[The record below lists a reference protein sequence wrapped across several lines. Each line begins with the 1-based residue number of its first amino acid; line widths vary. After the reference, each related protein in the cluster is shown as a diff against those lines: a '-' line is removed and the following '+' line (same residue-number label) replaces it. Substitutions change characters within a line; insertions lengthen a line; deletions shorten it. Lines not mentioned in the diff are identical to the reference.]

1 MIFMTTNLFYSQNYK
16 CPIRNGEIF
25 IKSELAMDEKEPY
38 LTTIN
43 SATDSIVKS
52 VTCAK
57 VVNVRTWDN
66 NKHVN
71 IIVKSEQDKVVIGYF
86 DLKSTKLKIGDEI
99 LIDDEIGIAEKY
111 KLDKIYVFKD
121 IEDYWVGKYTFGIKL
136 YSYKNLISEDI
147 TKDGFNC
154 EKQIIDISEFSK
166 FSPWVK

>member
-1 MIFMTTNLFYSQNYK
+1 MIFMITNLFYSQNYK

-52 VTCAK
+52 VISAK
-57 VVNVRTWDN
+57 VVAVTRN
-66 NKHVN
+66 NDYVGV
-71 IIVKSEQDKVVIGYF
+71 IVKSEQDKVVIGYF

-99 LIDDEIGIAEKY
+99 LIDEEIGIAEKY